1 MFYNVTDKDKE
12 RYNKMEKIISEI
24 IKILTYSENMDSD
37 ITDNS
42 DDISKTIDNI
52 MMNYFWRTWLDEN
65 PNPICILNNSIF
77 QFKINRGLI
86 WQRKYMMD
94 IAKE

>member
-24 IKILTYSENMDSD
+24 IKILTYSENMDSE

-52 MMNYFWRTWLDEN
+52 MMNYFWRT
-65 PNPICILNNSIF
+65 
-77 QFKINRGLI
+77 
-86 WQRKYMMD
+86 
-94 IAKE
+94 